1 MSQVSSKIRL
11 AILMDQEMFERTIS
25 KEDLAFLQTFAEL
38 TNQPPYPEKITK
50 EYMKQHLA
58 GAQAAFTCWGTPVF
72 EKEILDCAPELR
84 VILHGAGTPKAIV
97 SDEVWK
103 RGIRVATAAPI
114 IAIDVAETALGA
126 MIYLGK
132 RFRQFEAIMEK
143 RQWDKEKSLVNA
155 QKPYMTRLN
164 YLTTVGVIS
173 ASHVGVNM
181 IRLLKPF
188 GVRVLLYDPLVTLD
202 YARQLGV
209 ELIDDLSE
217 LMRRSDI
224 VTCHAP
230 KLDATNHLVSREMLA
245 LLHDGALFINTSRGS
260 CVDEAALTDELKS
273 GRISAY
279 LDVFEKEPLDPA
291 SELYN
296 LENVIVTPHISGGH
310 TTNGGFERGNYIVNQ
325 LFTYHTRGYLKDETV
340 PSMIRTMA

>member
-1 MSQVSSKIRL
+1 MKHNIPKIKL
-11 AILMDQEMFERTIS
+11 AIAMDQEMFERTIS
-25 KEDLAFLQTFAEL
+25 KEDLAFLETFAQL
-38 TNQPPYPEKITK
+38 VNQPPYPAKMTAA
-50 EYMKQHLA
+50 YMKQVLVD
-58 GAQAAFTCWGTPVF
+58 AQAAFTCWGTPAF
-72 EKEILDCAPELR
+72 DEEILSCAPDLR

-97 SDEVWK
+97 TDAVWK

-132 RFRQFEAIMEK
+132 RFRPFEKIMAQ
-143 RQWDKEKSLVNA
+143 RQWDKPKTLVNA
-155 QKPYMTRLN
+155 QKPHMTRLN

-181 IRLLKPF
+181 IRMLKPF
-188 GVRVLLYDPLVTLD
+188 GVKTLLYDPFVTRD
-202 YARQLGV
+202 TARQLGV
-209 ELIDDLSE
+209 ELVENLAD

-230 KLDATNHLVSREMLA
+230 KLEATDGLVSREMLA

-260 CVDEAALTDELKS
+260 CVDEKALIDELKT

-279 LDVFEKEPLDPA
+279 LDVFCNEPLEADSA
-291 SELYN
+291 LYE

-310 TTNGGFERGNYIVNQ
+310 TVNGGFERGNYIVNQ
-325 LFTYHTRGYLKDETV
+325 LFTYSTRGYLKDETI
-340 PSMIRTMA
+340 PGMLRTMA

>member
-1 MSQVSSKIRL
+1 MQKIKV
-11 AILMDQEMFERTIS
+11 AILIDQAMYERTFS
-25 KEDLAFLQTFAEL
+25 KEDLAFLDTFAQIV
-38 TNQPPYPEKITK
+38 NQPPYPDKITR
-50 EYMKQHLA
+50 EYMMENLKEA
-58 GAQAAFTCWGTPVF
+58 EAAFACWGTPVF
-72 EKEILDCAPELR
+72 DKEILDCAPELR

-97 SDEVWK
+97 SDEVWH

-132 RFRQFEAIMEK
+132 RFRQFEAIMANK
-143 RQWDKEKSLVNA
+143 QWDKPKTLVNA

-181 IRLLKPF
+181 IRMLKPF
-188 GVRVLLYDPLVTLD
+188 GVKTLLYDPFVTQD

-209 ELIDDLSE
+209 ELVSDLAE
-217 LMRRSDI
+217 LMRRCDI

-230 KLDATNHLVSREMLA
+230 KLDATDKLVSKEMLA
-245 LLHDGALFINTSRGS
+245 LLKDGALFINTSRGS
-260 CVDEAALTDELKS
+260 CVDEKALTEELKT

-279 LDVFEKEPLDPA
+279 LDVFENEPLEVD
-291 SELYN
+291 SELYD
-296 LENVIVTPHISGGH
+296 LENVILTPHISGGH
-310 TTNGGFERGNYIVNQ
+310 TVNGGFERGNYVINQ

-340 PSMIRTMA
+340 PNMIRTMA

>member
-1 MSQVSSKIRL
+1 MHSGPKIRL
-11 AILMDQEMFERTIS
+11 AMLMDQEMFERAFS
-25 KEDLAFLQTFAEL
+25 KEDLAFLETFAEL
-38 TNQPPYPEKITK
+38 VNRPPYPDKITA
-50 EYMKQHLA
+50 EYMREQLPT
-58 GAQAAFTCWGTPVF
+58 AQAAFSCWGTPVF
-72 EKEILDCAPELR
+72 TKEVLDSAPELR

-97 SDEVWK
+97 SDEVWA
-103 RGIRVATAAPI
+103 RGIRVATAAPV
-114 IAIDVAETALGA
+114 IAVDVAETALGA

-132 RFRQFEAIMEK
+132 RFRQFEAIMAG
-143 RQWDKEKSLVNA
+143 RRWDKAKTLVNA

-173 ASHVGVNM
+173 ASHVGVHM

-188 GVRVLLYDPLVTLD
+188 GVKTLLYDPFVTKD
-202 YARQLGV
+202 YARELGV
-209 ELIDDLSE
+209 ELVEELGE

-230 KLDATNHLVSREMLA
+230 KLGATNGLVSREMLS
-245 LLHDGALFINTSRGS
+245 LLRDGALFINTSRGS
-260 CVDEAALTDELKS
+260 CVDEAALTEELKT

-279 LDVFEKEPLDPA
+279 LDVFETEPLDPA

-310 TTNGGFERGNYIVNQ
+310 TVNGGFERGNYIVNQ

-340 PSMIRTMA
+340 PGMIRTMA